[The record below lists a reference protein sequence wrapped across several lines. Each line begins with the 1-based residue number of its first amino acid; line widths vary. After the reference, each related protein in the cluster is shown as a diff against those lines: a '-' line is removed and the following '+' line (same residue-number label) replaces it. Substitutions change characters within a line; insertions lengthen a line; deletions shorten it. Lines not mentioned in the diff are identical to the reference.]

1 MKTSWSCIIFVAE
14 SFCGKGQ
21 YFQGIRRH
29 AKGRIGRIEY
39 KHCHYFVK
47 LEEGTPPEH
56 YYLPHAKTPDQ
67 QLEDWIESMRK
78 RKITNSL

>member
-1 MKTSWSCIIFVAE
+1 M
-14 SFCGKGQ
+14 
-21 YFQGIRRH
+21 
-29 AKGRIGRIEY
+29 GRVEY

-56 YYLPHAKTPDQ
+56 YYQPNPKTPEQ
-67 QLEDWIESMRK
+67 QLDDWIGQMRK

>member
-1 MKTSWSCIIFVAE
+1 M
-14 SFCGKGQ
+14 
-21 YFQGIRRH
+21 
-29 AKGRIGRIEY
+29 GRVEY

-56 YYLPHAKTPDQ
+56 YYLPYPKTPEQ
-67 QLEDWIESMRK
+67 QLDDWMSSMRK